1 MDGTYRNQEI
11 QNLGIDLVIYN
22 DKKPGLGKVMM
33 KVAGVSFKKNKNNYI
48 TGDTMGS
55 TGYSV
60 LIGEEED
67 IEQGKNMSK
76 RAAVIF
82 GIIMLFVGTVGIIL
96 IKSGNKKI
104 VFGEEKKISGKKN
117 NRKGVKR

>member
-1 MDGTYRNQEI
+1 
-11 QNLGIDLVIYN
+11 
-22 DKKPGLGKVMM
+22 
-33 KVAGVSFKKNKNNYI
+33 
-48 TGDTMGS
+48 MGS

-96 IKSGNKKI
+96 IRSGNKKI